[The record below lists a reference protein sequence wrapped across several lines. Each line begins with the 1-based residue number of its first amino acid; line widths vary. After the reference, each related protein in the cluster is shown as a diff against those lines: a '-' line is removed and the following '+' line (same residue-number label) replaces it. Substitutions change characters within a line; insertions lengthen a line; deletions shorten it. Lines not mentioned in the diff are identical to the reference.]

1 MTFLPNLQ
9 LLDLSLN
16 QESCLKI
23 SHNLLLL
30 LQIEDLPEHGLSELS
45 VVDLNLNENHLHYLG
60 ADLWMCQRLKVSAR
74 AMHSVCR

>member
-16 QESCLKI
+16 QESCLRI
-23 SHNLLLL
+23 SQNLSFL

-45 VVDLNLNENHLHYLG
+45 VVDLNLNENQLHYLG
-60 ADLWMCQRLKVSAR
+60 ADLWMCQRLKVGAS
-74 AMHSVCR
+74 M